1 MTSSPQSDY
10 RGQLHQRQ
18 KELMLN
24 WYQRLHQSAC
34 QGEPLAVALMISG
47 NCVELLE
54 AFDVVPLYPEVN
66 ALQLAIRHQSLEPIL
81 LAEEMGYAADN
92 CAYVKA
98 DMGALVKGITPTGG
112 RLPRPALVLCNFVGC
127 NTYIKWFEHVAALTG
142 APLYVLDIPF
152 ARTETPTAAD
162 LDYVIRQLHDVVA
175 LLEKIT
181 GRPLD
186 KERLEQAVA
195 CSREVE
201 ELWSQIKH
209 LARRRP
215 SPFDAYF
222 DAITL
227 MGPLYVYRAR
237 PEGVD
242 FFRLALREFTEK
254 TQRGE
259 GVYDR
264 ERFRLVLEGPP
275 PYPYFRTFRDMFAR
289 WKACAV
295 ASTYSTVGGLWE
307 FGFRHDPHDPFTS
320 VALHMLAHNLT
331 NRNYLQRYDQIR
343 RYVDEWEADGIVIHF
358 VKSCR
363 LFSAGQGDMRDYFA
377 RQFGV
382 PTLYI
387 ESDLE
392 DPRYFAEAQ
401 IRNRLD
407 AYFEALEHH
416 QHHRAQSIR
425 EHRGTCS
432 REEDAAETGKMNIPA
447 ARPRPFGDK
456 GVPTGDDAALGP
468 TSRDE
473 EGKQKGERGT
483 QWCPSV

>member
-1 MTSSPQSDY
+1 
-10 RGQLHQRQ
+10 
-18 KELMLN
+18 MLQ
-24 WYQRLHQSAC
+24 WYERLDQSAC
-34 QGEPLAVALMISG
+34 CGDPPAVALMISG

-81 LAEEMGYAADN
+81 AAEEMGYAADN

-98 DMGALVKGITPTGG
+98 DIGAYVKGLTPTGG

-142 APLYVLDIPF
+142 APLYLLDIPF

-162 LDYVIRQLHDVVA
+162 LDYVLGQLRDVVA

-181 GRPLD
+181 GRHLD
-186 KERLEQAVA
+186 ADRLAHAVA
-195 CSREVE
+195 CSRQVE
-201 ELWSQIKH
+201 ELWSEIKH
-209 LARRRP
+209 LARRSP

-237 PEGVD
+237 PEGVE
-242 FFRLALREFTEK
+242 FFRLALREFREK
-254 TQRGE
+254 AERGE
-259 GVYDR
+259 GVYDQ
-264 ERFRLVLEGPP
+264 ERFRLVIEGPP
-275 PYPYFRTFRDMFAR
+275 PYPYFRAFRDMFAK

-307 FGFRHDPHDPFTS
+307 FGFRHDPDEPLMS
-320 VALHMLAHNLT
+320 IALHMLAHNLT

-343 RYVDEWEADGIVIHF
+343 RYVQEWKADGVVIHF

-377 RQFGV
+377 RQLGV

-416 QHHRAQSIR
+416 QRDQPYR
-425 EHRGTCS
+425 CG
-432 REEDAAETGKMNIPA
+432 DA
-447 ARPRPFGDK
+447 RRS
-456 GVPTGDDAALGP
+456 L
-468 TSRDE
+468 S
-473 EGKQKGERGT
+473 
-483 QWCPSV
+483 